1 MINSRQKGARYER
14 HIAQVLREHGFTA
27 ERGQQHAGGQDS
39 PDVKHNLHGIHF
51 EAKHVEKLNIWE
63 ALQQAERD
71 AGDNIPVVVFK
82 RNRSKDYVALSLHDF
97 LTLYK
102 WFAKK

>member
-14 HIAQVLREHGFTA
+14 HIAKVLREHGFTA

-39 PDVKHNLHGIHF
+39 PDVKHNLTGIHF

-63 ALQQAERD
+63 ALEQAERD

-82 RNRSKDYVALSLHDF
+82 RNRTKDYVALSLDDF
-97 LTLYK
+97 IDLYK
-102 WFAKK
+102 SSKKV